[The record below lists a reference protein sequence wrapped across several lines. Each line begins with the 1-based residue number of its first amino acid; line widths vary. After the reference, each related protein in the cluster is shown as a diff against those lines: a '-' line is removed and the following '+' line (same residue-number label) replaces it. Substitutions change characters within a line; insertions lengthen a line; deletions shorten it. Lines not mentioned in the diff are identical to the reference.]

1 MNIMINKHEYGK
13 IDLYTLNHILF
24 ELIDIKFSPLET
36 LKINMIALFDLVKA
50 FCKEERKRA
59 KGAKKAKLTREINI
73 SDEQKKYWNRIQ
85 NRENFVKKYYDFLLS
100 SEKLDRLRGFG
111 VSDTFGAK
119 MKGNPEIQRLS
130 FKHD

>member
-73 SDEQKKYWNRIQ
+73 SDEQKKSIGIGFKT
-85 NRENFVKKYYDFLLS
+85 EKIS
-100 SEKLDRLRGFG
+100 SKNIMIFFCHQKNLI
-111 VSDTFGAK
+111 V
-119 MKGNPEIQRLS
+119 
-130 FKHD
+130 